1 MTSSI
6 KSIMDY
12 HQKAIEAVPQD
23 HPDREE
29 ILKLLQDQVNDDLRT
44 HANTRSSWWTN

>member
-1 MTSSI
+1 
-6 KSIMDY
+6 MDY
-12 HQKAIEAVPQD
+12 HQKAIEAIPKD

-44 HANTRSSWWTN
+44 YANSRPTK

>member
-44 HANTRSSWWTN
+44 HANSRSIKRTV

>member
-1 MTSSI
+1 MTSTS

-44 HANTRSSWWTN
+44 HANSRPTKRTV

>member
-12 HQKAIEAVPQD
+12 HQKAIEAIPKD

-44 HANTRSSWWTN
+44 YANSRPTK

>member
-1 MTSSI
+1 MASSI

-12 HQKAIEAVPQD
+12 HQKALEAIPND

-29 ILKLLQDQVNDDLRT
+29 IIKLLQEQVHDELST
-44 HANTRSSWWTN
+44 HANSRPTTRTV

>member
-12 HQKAIEAVPQD
+12 HQKAIEAIPKD
-23 HPDREE
+23 HTEREE
-29 ILKLLQDQVNDDLRT
+29 ILRLLQEQVHDELST
-44 HANTRSSWWTN
+44 HANSRPTTRTV

>member
-12 HQKAIEAVPQD
+12 HQKAMEAIPKD

-29 ILKLLQDQVNDDLRT
+29 ILKLLQEQVNDDLRT
-44 HANTRSSWWTN
+44 HANTRPTK

>member
-12 HQKAIEAVPQD
+12 HQKAIEAVPKD

-29 ILKLLQDQVNDDLRT
+29 ILKLLQEQVNDDLRT
-44 HANTRSSWWTN
+44 HAHSIPAKRTV

>member
-12 HQKAIEAVPQD
+12 HQKAIEAIPKD
-23 HPDREE
+23 HPEREE
-29 ILKLLQDQVNDDLRT
+29 ILRLLQEQVNDDLRT
-44 HANTRSSWWTN
+44 HANSRPTK